1 MIEKVATNSEGDAYH
16 PFLAWWT
23 VVVLAVFQT
32 VSLIDRNILSL
43 VLIEIRRDL
52 HLNDFELSLL
62 QGLALS
68 CAYGLAGVLVGGLM
82 DRVRLPRI
90 LYVCVT
96 CWSLAAVAVGLA
108 RNYWGM
114 MFSRMLTGAG
124 EGGITPVGQVM
135 IVSLFPKNRVSLPM
149 SIFFTSGAIGI
160 GLSYFGGGLLLE
172 ALTARPIPGLESL
185 APWRQVLLITAL
197 PGLLVALL
205 SFTLRDAVPRRIASH
220 STLRGWGE
228 FGRFLAAERKL
239 FGRLI
244 AAYGLMAIITLAVFS
259 WAPDLW
265 KACTPTKALG
275 SRAPVGANFDDRR
288 YFCRRNLW
296 PHRRQA
302 VLAWKDRLCIAR
314 LFRRRDRRDSRLC
327 DRLQCRSALGI
338 SRRGHRSTTHPG
350 RKFRARRCGYP
361 HDHAPGDARANG
373 RIDGHRSHALRLRAR
388 AGIGRS
394 AYRLRLCRST
404 KGRSFDWDPSCRIRS
419 NLGLVHLVG
428 PIPFRGTRPWLS
440 RQLNVEQGRPV
451 TRLARPSKR
460 ISRGAILSTHP
471 FGRISVERCVASACM
486 SFASPAN
493 RPASS

>member
-1 MIEKVATNSEGDAYH
+1 VIERVATNFEADAYH

-90 LYVCVT
+90 LYICVT
-96 CWSLAAVAVGLA
+96 CWSLAAMAVGLA

-114 MFSRMLTGAG
+114 MLSRMLTGAG
-124 EGGITPVGQVM
+124 EGGITPVGQVL

-149 SIFFTSGAIGI
+149 SIFFTSGSIGI

-172 ALTARPIPGLESL
+172 ALTTRPIPGLESL

-197 PGLLVALL
+197 PGLLVAFL
-205 SFTLRDAVPRRIASH
+205 SFTLRDAGPRCIASH
-220 STLRGWGE
+220 SSLRRWGE

-259 WAPDLW
+259 WAPTYGRRVLQLRPSEVGLQLGLISTIGGIFAAGIYGHIVDKQFSRGKIDFVLRAFSVGAIVAIPACVIGFSVDRLW
-265 KACTPTKALG
+265 GFLSAVIAVQLILGASFGPGVAAIHMITPPEMRGRMGALMVIVVNLSGYALG
-275 SRAPVGANFDDRR
+275 PVLVGALTDFVFADPQKVG
-288 YFCRRNLW
+288 LSIGMVA
-296 PHRRQA
+296 A
-302 VLAWKDRLCIAR
+302 VLGPISAWCAW
-314 LFRRRDRRDSRLC
+314 
-327 DRLQCRSALGI
+327 SA
-338 SRRGHRSTTHPG
+338 
-350 RKFRARRCGYP
+350 
-361 HDHAPGDARANG
+361 
-373 RIDGHRSHALRLRAR
+373 RSHFVQR
-388 AGIGRS
+388 
-394 AYRLRLCRST
+394 
-404 KGRSFDWDPSCRIRS
+404 
-419 NLGLVHLVG
+419 V
-428 PIPFRGTRPWLS
+428 RGF
-440 RQLNVEQGRPV
+440 QG
-451 TRLARPSKR
+451 S
-460 ISRGAILSTHP
+460 
-471 FGRISVERCVASACM
+471 
-486 SFASPAN
+486 
-493 RPASS
+493 